1 MSLGAFTR
9 RPAVL
14 LAFGLCLV
22 GVLVSVL
29 GRLAS
34 GPRLE
39 PKRTQFTNEPGAHAY
54 PAFSPDGKQV
64 AYSAHGPA
72 TDDTF
77 HLFIRAFPGGA
88 PRELTGGSPSDIGP
102 VWSPDGATLAFL
114 RVEENAPRIM
124 TIPASG
130 GDPRTVAEFAAAGD
144 EAQPAPSVAWTRD
157 AKRLV
162 VAGAEEGQPSA
173 LSVVPVNGGTA
184 ARITSPAKETP
195 GDFSPAVSPD
205 GATVAFV
212 RRANTG
218 DREAADV
225 WVCDL
230 SGGNAHA
237 LTYDGHAIRGIAW
250 MPDGRELV
258 YSSDRGSGWRLWR
271 LPAYG
276 GTPRDLLIAGHQAQF
291 PTISHDGRLLF
302 TERAAASSIWR
313 AELGAPGVPVKDLK
327 ERPLLRSDSR
337 ELDPAVSPDGKR
349 IANVSDQN
357 SDEQIWVGDAD
368 GITPRFQLTQTPGMR
383 LRNLRWSPDG
393 TQLLYEARSQRGI
406 ETNKIVVKP
415 NARPVRV
422 LEGEGG
428 ASWSHDGKSIYYE
441 SRGQIWKAA
450 ADGSGARSIT
460 EHRRGGSGPEESED
474 GKYVYYRGWRTIWRT
489 PSDGDKRDE
498 KEEEAIVPEHD
509 LVWSSIQPVKGGVY
523 YLEWSHAQRS
533 FVLVFYDIG
542 AKRSTGVLTIKD
554 VDQTG
559 DAFRVSPDGKY
570 VLYPKTDRNETN
582 LVLVENFR

>member
-1 MSLGAFTR
+1 MR

-14 LAFGLCLV
+14 LAIGLCSV
-22 GVLVSVL
+22 GVLVRVL

-34 GPRLE
+34 GPRRE
-39 PKRTQFTNEPGAHAY
+39 PKRTEFTSEAGAHAY

-64 AYSAHGPA
+64 AYSAHG
-72 TDDTF
+72 TSKDDTF
-77 HLFIRAFPGGA
+77 HVFVRAFAGGA
-88 PRELTGGSPSDIGP
+88 PRQLTSGGASDIGP
-102 VWSPDGATLAFL
+102 VWSPDGGRLAFL
-114 RVEENAPRIM
+114 RVEEDGVRIM
-124 TIPASG
+124 AIPPAG
-130 GDPRTVAEFAAAGD
+130 GEARQVAEFAAAGD
-144 EAQPAPSVAWTRD
+144 ETQPLPSIAWTPD
-157 AKRLV
+157 GKKLV

-173 LSVVPVNGGTA
+173 LWVVAVAGGAA
-184 ARITSPAKETP
+184 ARITHPAKETA
-195 GDFSPAVSPD
+195 GDFGPAVSPD

-212 RRANTG
+212 RRINPD
-218 DREAADV
+218 DREIADV

-230 SGGNAHA
+230 SGGGAHA
-237 LTYDGHAIRGIAW
+237 LTYDGHMIRGIAW

-276 GTPRDLLIAGHQAQF
+276 GTPRDLLIAGNQAQF
-291 PTISHDGRLLF
+291 PAISRDGRLLF

-313 AELGAPGVPVKDLK
+313 VDLGAPGAPVKDPK
-327 ERPLLRSDSR
+327 EKPLIRSDSR
-337 ELDPAVSPDGKR
+337 EIEPAVSPDGQR

-357 SDEQIWVGDAD
+357 SEQQIWVGDA
-368 GITPRFQLTQTPGMR
+368 GGVTPRYQLTEIPRMR
-383 LRNLRWSPDG
+383 LRHLRWSPDG
-393 TQLLYEARSQRGI
+393 SRLLYEARSERGTETYKI
-406 ETNKIVVKP
+406 EVKP

-474 GKYVYYRGWRTIWRT
+474 GKYVYYRTWRTIWRV
-489 PSDGDKRDE
+489 PADGG
-498 KEEEAIVPEHD
+498 KEEEVIVPEHD
-509 LVWSSIQPVKGGVY
+509 LAWSSIQPVKEGVY
-523 YLEWSHAQRS
+523 YLQWSRAQRR
-533 FVLVFYDIG
+533 FVLAFYDFG
-542 AKRSTGVLTIKD
+542 AKKSTEVLTMKD
-554 VDQTG
+554 VDLGG
-559 DAFRVSPDGKY
+559 DGFRVSPDGKY
-570 VLYPKTDRNETN
+570 VLYPKADQNETN